1 MTLRPL
7 KAFRGSLPP
16 RHAWH
21 SSVTAD
27 TTEVRHKPG
36 MNKVVNHVS
45 EAGKVEAG
53 MNAVMD
59 VFKKTKWDF
68 RDATQIFGINC
79 KAQVHE
85 IGLVSRVF
93 RGRRARVRKWVGPL
107 MVLTALLWPSVAPAQ
122 QSSSK
127 TQASN
132 KELMALNG
140 SSSKEFQNLVTGD
153 PSYVIGP
160 TDVLD
165 ISVWKEPEVSRT
177 VPVRPDGRISLPLL
191 NDLQAAGLTPT
202 QLAAHIT
209 ESLKKFMTGPQVT
222 VIVAT
227 INSQRIYILGEVTR
241 TGAYPLLPG
250 MTVLQA
256 LSSAG
261 GFTQFANIKNIYL
274 LRQENGQQVKYA
286 FNYKDVTTGK
296 KPEQNVVLK
305 AGDTIIVP

>member
-1 MTLRPL
+1 
-7 KAFRGSLPP
+7 
-16 RHAWH
+16 
-21 SSVTAD
+21 
-27 TTEVRHKPG
+27 
-36 MNKVVNHVS
+36 MNKVVSHVC
-45 EAGKVEAG
+45 EAGKVEPEMKA
-53 MNAVMD
+53 AID
-59 VFKKTKWDF
+59 ALEKAKWDS
-68 RDATQIFGINC
+68 RDATQIFAITC

-85 IGLVSRVF
+85 IGPLSR
-93 RGRRARVRKWVGPL
+93 RGRRPGVRKWVGPL
-107 MVLTALLWPSVAPAQ
+107 MVLLALLPSVAPAQ
-122 QSSSK
+122 QNSSK
-127 TQASN
+127 SGTSS

-140 SSSKEFQNLVTGD
+140 NSSKEVQNRVTGD

-191 NDLQAAGLTPT
+191 SDVQAAGLTPT

-241 TGAYPLLPG
+241 AGAYPLLPG

-256 LSSAG
+256 LSGAG
-261 GFTQFANIKNIYL
+261 GFTQYANIKNIYV

-286 FNYKDVTTGK
+286 FNYKDVTNGK
-296 KPEQNVVLK
+296 KSEQNVVLK